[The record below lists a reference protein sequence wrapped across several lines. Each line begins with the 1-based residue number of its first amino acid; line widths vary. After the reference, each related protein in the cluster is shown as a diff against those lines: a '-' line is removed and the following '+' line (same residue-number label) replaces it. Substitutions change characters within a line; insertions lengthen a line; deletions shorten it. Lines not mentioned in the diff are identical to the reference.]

1 VELSN
6 PRHQI
11 PHSRGSNGTEKTGQR
26 KRNQQPKP
34 LQPKSIA
41 FTEEF
46 VPQVT
51 VAIWRHGIALNY
63 AAVAFAPAGVGL
75 PEAEL
80 ERLRRPLP
88 PGNAV
93 ARDERPRSFR
103 V

>member
-1 VELSN
+1 MNNTVEQVAAGVLVFGS
-6 PRHQI
+6 I
-11 PHSRGSNGTEKTGQR
+11 VSASRQS
-26 KRNQQPKP
+26 
-34 LQPKSIA
+34 
-41 FTEEF
+41 
-46 VPQVT
+46 VT